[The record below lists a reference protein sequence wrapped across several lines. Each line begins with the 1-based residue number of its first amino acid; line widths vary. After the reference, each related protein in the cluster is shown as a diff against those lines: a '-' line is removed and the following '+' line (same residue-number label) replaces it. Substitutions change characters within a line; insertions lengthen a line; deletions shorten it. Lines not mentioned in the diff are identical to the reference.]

1 MTNMA
6 SSLPDTSVRIDPM
19 PSPRI
24 LLLRRFL
31 RSPTFVVGLSIVVM
45 LVVLGVLGVWLSPYD
60 ATAMDLRNRLSP
72 PTAQNWFGTDNFGRD
87 IFTRIAV
94 GSQMSL
100 LVGLLVVLISGAGGA
115 IIGAMAG
122 YLRSLDNL
130 LMRIMDAFMAFPA
143 MLLAIAITA
152 ALGPSLFNVVI
163 ALAVS
168 YIPRTA
174 RIVRGSTLIVREQ
187 QFIEAAQVAGSST
200 ARILRVH
207 ILPNCLSALVV
218 QLTFVFAYAV
228 LAEATLSY
236 LGVGL
241 PPPAPTWGNA
251 ISSGREYIV
260 EAWWMSLFPGLAIT
274 FAVLGFNLLGDGL
287 RDVLDPH
294 LATET

>member
-1 MTNMA
+1 MTRA
-6 SSLPDTSVRIDPM
+6 AM
-19 PSPRI
+19 PSPRA
-24 LLLRRFL
+24 LLVQRFL
-31 RSPTFVVGLSIVVM
+31 RSPAFVVGLAIVVL
-45 LVVLGVLGVWLSPYD
+45 LVVMGVLGVWLSPYD
-60 ATAMDLRNRLSP
+60 ATAMNLRNRLSP

-87 IFTRIAV
+87 NFTRVAV

-100 LVGLLVVLISGAGGA
+100 FVGLMVVLISGVGGA
-115 IIGAMAG
+115 LIGAIAG
-122 YLRSLDNL
+122 YVRSLDNIM
-130 LMRIMDAFMAFPA
+130 MRVMDAFMAFPA

-163 ALAVS
+163 ALAIS

-174 RIVRGSTLIVREQ
+174 RIVRSSTLVVREQ

-207 ILPNCLSALVV
+207 ILPNCLSAMVV

-251 ISSGREYIV
+251 ISAGREYII
-260 EAWWMSLFPGLAIT
+260 EAWWMSVFPGLAIT
-274 FAVLGFNLLGDGL
+274 LAVLGFNLLGDGL

-294 LATET
+294 LATEM